1 MKNIKKITILLLFL
15 SLFVFISCNNKKTT
29 GTEDSGRTLSYYA
42 GNWDGQT
49 DANTG
54 EEHIFTIKIKTDNSF
69 TIVAG
74 EKRVEVTSSFITR
87 DSDTSYTVSMSGQT
101 LNLTFS
107 SDTQGKYNVTYE
119 GQTQS
124 FDITK
129 K

>member
-15 SLFVFISCNNKKTT
+15 SLFVFISCSNKKTT

-42 GNWDGQT
+42 GNWWGDTDG
-49 DANTG
+49 TG
-54 EEHIFTIKIKTDNSF
+54 EEHIFTINADNSL
-69 TIVAG
+69 TMVAG
-74 EKRVEVTSSFITR
+74 GQSVEVPSSVITR
-87 DSDTSYTVSMSGQT
+87 DSDTSYTVSMAGQT

-107 SDTQGKYNVTYE
+107 RDTQGKYNVTEEE
-119 GQTQS
+119 GQTVS

>member
-15 SLFVFISCNNKKTT
+15 SLFVFISCSNKKTT
-29 GTEDSGRTLSYYA
+29 GTEGSGRTLSYYA
-42 GNWDGQT
+42 GNWWGNT
-49 DANTG
+49 GGTG
-54 EEHIFTIKIKTDNSF
+54 EEHIFTINADNSL
-69 TIVAG
+69 TMVAG
-74 EKRVEVTSSFITR
+74 GESSIEVPSSYITR

-107 SDTQGKYNVTYE
+107 SATQGKYSVNQE
-119 GQTQS
+119 GQTPVS

>member
-15 SLFVFISCNNKKTT
+15 SLFVFISCSNKKTT

-42 GNWDGQT
+42 GNWWGNT
-49 DANTG
+49 GGTG
-54 EEHIFTIKIKTDNSF
+54 EEHIFTINADNSF
-69 TIVAG
+69 TMVAG
-74 EKRVEVTSSFITR
+74 GEGIEVPSSYITR
-87 DSDTSYTVSMSGQT
+87 DSDTSYTVSMEGQT

-107 SDTQGKYNVTYE
+107 SDTQGKYSVTQE
-119 GQTQS
+119 GQNPVS

>member
-42 GNWDGQT
+42 GNWWGDTDG
-49 DANTG
+49 TG
-54 EEHIFTIKIKTDNSF
+54 EEHIFTINADNSL
-69 TIVAG
+69 TTVEG
-74 EKRVEVTSSFITR
+74 VEVPSSVITR
-87 DSDTSYTVSMSGQT
+87 NSDTSYTVSMSGQT